1 MTCIYCYMLNLI
13 WPIFIIISY
22 VYALLSGNLDKIN
35 SGIFESAEDAT
46 SLTITFFG
54 TITLWC
60 GIMQIAK
67 DSSLAR
73 RLAKLLSPLIR
84 FLFPDVSSDEPAH
97 EEISLNMIANILG
110 LGNASTPLGLKAME
124 SLQKKN
130 PNKDTLS
137 NSMAMLVL
145 INTAS
150 IQLIPTTVIAI
161 RTSLNSENPTSIILP
176 VWVATL
182 SAALAAVISAKI
194 CIKLKK

>member
-1 MTCIYCYMLNLI
+1 MLNIL

-22 VYALLSGNLDKIN
+22 IYALFSGNLEKVN
-35 SGIFESAEDAT
+35 SGIFESASTAVE
-46 SLTITFFG
+46 LTLTFFG

-67 DSSLAR
+67 DSSLSR
-73 RLAKLLSPLIR
+73 KLSKALNPLIK
-84 FLFPDVSSDEPAH
+84 FLFPDVDKNSKAH

-110 LGNASTPLGLKAME
+110 LGNASTPLGLQAME
-124 SLQKKN
+124 TLQKQN
-130 PNKDTLS
+130 PSKTTLS

-150 IQLIPTTVIAI
+150 LQLIPTTVIAI
-161 RTSLNSENPTSIILP
+161 RTSLNSSNPTSIILP

-182 SAALAAVISAKI
+182 SAAISAIIAAKI
-194 CIKLKK
+194 FIKLGK

>member
-1 MTCIYCYMLNLI
+1 MLNIL

-22 VYALLSGNLDKIN
+22 IYALFSGNLEKVN
-35 SGIFESAEDAT
+35 SGIFESASTAVE
-46 SLTITFFG
+46 LTLTFFG

-67 DSSLAR
+67 DSSLSR
-73 RLAKLLSPLIR
+73 KLSKALNPLIK
-84 FLFPDVSSDEPAH
+84 FLFPDVNKNSKAH

-110 LGNASTPLGLKAME
+110 LGNASTPLGLQAME
-124 SLQKKN
+124 TLQKQN
-130 PNKDTLS
+130 PSKTTLS

-150 IQLIPTTVIAI
+150 LQLIPTTVIAI
-161 RTSLNSENPTSIILP
+161 RTSLNSTNPTSIILP

-182 SAALAAVISAKI
+182 SAAISAIIAAKI
-194 CIKLKK
+194 FIKLGK

>member
-1 MTCIYCYMLNLI
+1 MLNIL

-22 VYALLSGNLDKIN
+22 IYALFSGNLEKVN
-35 SGIFESAEDAT
+35 SGIFESASTAVE
-46 SLTITFFG
+46 LTLTFFG

-67 DSSLAR
+67 DSSLSR
-73 RLAKLLSPLIR
+73 KLSKALNPLIK
-84 FLFPDVSSDEPAH
+84 FLFPDVNKNSKAH

-110 LGNASTPLGLKAME
+110 LGNASTPLGLQAME
-124 SLQKKN
+124 TLQKQN
-130 PNKDTLS
+130 PSKTTLS

-150 IQLIPTTVIAI
+150 LQLIPTTVIAI
-161 RTSLNSENPTSIILP
+161 RTSLNSTNPTSIILP

-182 SAALAAVISAKI
+182 SAAMSAIIAAKI
-194 CIKLKK
+194 FIKLGK

>member
-1 MTCIYCYMLNLI
+1 MLNIL

-22 VYALLSGNLDKIN
+22 IYALFSGNLEKIN
-35 SGIFESAEDAT
+35 NGIFESASSAT
-46 SLTITFFG
+46 ELTITFFG

-67 DSSLAR
+67 DSSLSQK
-73 RLAKLLSPLIR
+73 LAKGLTPLIR
-84 FLFPDVSSDEPAH
+84 FLFPDVDKKDPAH
-97 EEISLNMIANILG
+97 SEISLNIIANFLG
-110 LGNASTPLGLKAME
+110 LGNAATPLGLKAME

-130 PNKDTLS
+130 PSKNILS

-150 IQLIPTTVIAI
+150 LQLIPTTVIAI

-176 VWVATL
+176 VWVATF
-182 SAALAAVISAKI
+182 SAAFAAVLFAKI
-194 CIKLKK
+194 FIKLGK

>member
-1 MTCIYCYMLNLI
+1 MLNIL

-22 VYALLSGNLDKIN
+22 IYALFSGNLENIN
-35 SGIFESAEDAT
+35 NGIFESASSSVE
-46 SLTITFFG
+46 LTLTFFG

-67 DSSLAR
+67 DSSLSK
-73 RLAKLLSPLIR
+73 KLTKCIKPLIK
-84 FLFPDVSSDEPAH
+84 FLFPDIEEYDTAH

-124 SLQKKN
+124 TLQKKN
-130 PNKDTLS
+130 TSKNTLS

-150 IQLIPTTVIAI
+150 LQLIPTTVISI
-161 RTSLNSENPTSIILP
+161 RASLNSTNPTSIILP
-176 VWVATL
+176 VWIATFC
-182 SAALAAVISAKI
+182 AAFIAILLAKI
-194 CIKLKK
+194 FIKIGK